1 MNCSYF
7 AIEWRRT
14 FKVNKNKYKK
24 QNKKSINKHTKQNEN
39 IQTSERRIHYTRSMK
54 YSKKFFLDSKIQ
66 QLKNSCHTSI
76 ESQKKSPISLFQV
89 ST

>member
-1 MNCSYF
+1 
-7 AIEWRRT
+7 
-14 FKVNKNKYKK
+14 
-24 QNKKSINKHTKQNEN
+24 
-39 IQTSERRIHYTRSMK
+39 MK

-76 ESQKKSPISLFQV
+76 ESQKKSPMRLFQV